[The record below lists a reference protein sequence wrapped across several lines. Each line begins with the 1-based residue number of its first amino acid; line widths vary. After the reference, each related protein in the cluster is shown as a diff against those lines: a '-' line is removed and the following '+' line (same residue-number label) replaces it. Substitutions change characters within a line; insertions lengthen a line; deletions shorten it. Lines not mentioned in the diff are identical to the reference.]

1 MSQHLHGMRFALVIA
16 LSLLSACASQPD
28 GVRPDYAGGSRADG
42 IVTMASTGTLYN
54 PVSPDWR
61 EAADTASRRC
71 RSWGYRDGPATF
83 AGWQEACRIY
93 DRHGRCF
100 RTVVT
105 RFYSCS
111 G

>member
-1 MSQHLHGMRFALVIA
+1 MRLWIMVVALLVVA
-16 LSLLSACASQPD
+16 GCAGPPPA
-28 GVRPDYAGGSRADG
+28 GVRPGFAGGSRHDG

-61 EAADTASRRC
+61 EAASEAGRRC
-71 RSWGYRDGPATF
+71 RGWGYDGTDSY
-83 AGWQEACRIY
+83 AGWQEACRLY
-93 DRHGRCF
+93 DLHGRCV

-111 G
+111 GG

>member
-1 MSQHLHGMRFALVIA
+1 MRAAFLGIA
-16 LSLLSACASQPD
+16 LGLAACSGQPA
-28 GVRPDYAGGSRADG
+28 GVRPIDAGGSRADG

-61 EAADTASRRC
+61 EAAAAASRRC
-71 RSWGYRDGPATF
+71 RSWGYRGGPATF

-100 RTVVT
+100 RTVTT
-105 RFYSCS
+105 RFYSCA

>member
-1 MSQHLHGMRFALVIA
+1 MRAALILA
-16 LSLLSACASQPD
+16 LALLAACASRPA
-28 GVRPDYAGGSRADG
+28 GVRPVPAGGSRADG
-42 IVTMASTGTLYN
+42 IVTMSSTGTLYN

-61 EAADTASRRC
+61 EAAESASRRC
-71 RSWGYRDGPATF
+71 RSWGYRGGPATF
-83 AGWQEACRIY
+83 AGWQEACRVY